1 MRCPKCGGE
10 VNLTVCRCIVC
21 GSYVDETDELKIVHS
36 VAELTDSYDFLD
48 EQNYVDSEPAPALF
62 NGVGIKRGGEQED
75 PVVPYTIAQAKKPT
89 IELEEYMQLIGEEN
103 EQPKEQKEEKLPETG
118 VIGAVGKAYDKIE
131 KAISPQLEKVVGAYR
146 EYVPQLKRAKTSDR
160 KDKLTAFIAIV
171 CAVILII
178 VIGVYVSTLI
188 PPSIK
193 GEWLVEE
200 TGSGDMLT
208 VEFTGGGDVIARIY
222 SNGEEH
228 IYREGEYTTRKR
240 NGYNMLIIDYNDGE
254 ESRLYYTVT
263 DTGCSFTNV
272 DSNESADY
280 IKLK

>member
-21 GSYVDETDELKIVHS
+21 GSYVDETDELRIARS
-36 VAELTDSYDFLD
+36 VSELTESYDFLD
-48 EQNYVDSEPAPALF
+48 EEKYEDKEPAPALF
-62 NGVGIKRGGEQED
+62 SGYGIKRGSQNNEPQAT
-75 PVVPYTIAQAKKPT
+75 YTLAQAKKPN
-89 IELEEYMQLIGEEN
+89 IELDEYMELIGDN
-103 EQPKEQKEEKLPETG
+103 EQPKKEEPQEELPQSG
-118 VIGAVGKAYDKIE
+118 VLGAVGKVYDKIE
-131 KAISPQLEKVVGAYR
+131 KTVSPQLEKVVDAYH
-146 EYVPQLKRAKTSDR
+146 EHVPQLKRAKTSSR
-160 KDKLTAFIAIV
+160 KEKLTALIV
-171 CAVILII
+171 IVASLILIMI
-178 VIGVYVSTLI
+178 IGVYVSTLI
-188 PPSIK
+188 PPNIK
-193 GEWLVEE
+193 GEWLIEE

-228 IYREGEYTTRKR
+228 IYREGEYKTRKK
-240 NGYNMLIIDYNDGE
+240 NGYNMLIIDYDDGE

-263 DTGCSFTNV
+263 DDGCSFTNV